1 MQGKRNLGRLNRLT
15 ALLLALVWL
24 GAGLVATVVGFLR
37 DRWLL
42 LAVGLFA
49 VVYAILWLH
58 VFARSRLLSWRE
70 FVAPWRSAAQA
81 PHSEVKKSRS
91 MRL

>member
-15 ALLLALVWL
+15 ALILALVWP
-24 GAGLVATVVGFLR
+24 GAGLVAVVAGFLR

-42 LAVGLFA
+42 LTVGLFA
-49 VVYAILWLH
+49 AVYGILWLR

-70 FVAPWRSAAQA
+70 FVAPWRSAARA
-81 PHSEVKKSRS
+81 PSEVKSRS
-91 MRL
+91 MRS